1 MWECRPS
8 VWVARLCS
16 EGGGA
21 PSSGPVLRAWPRGAG
36 SGPRGPR
43 LALLTLSVPGPSS
56 LASCALLCVS
66 ALGLHT
72 LLPGLGLCAPCFLPP
87 SPARQ
92 VRLMP
97 PPFWSLP
104 GAVCSGPALSGPVPA
119 SSVTALTS
127 HLLLALPSRAVF
139 PTRQGQLPSPERRLA
154 CRGCSVTE
162 RD

>member
-21 PSSGPVLRAWPRGAG
+21 PSSGPVQRAWPRGAAG
-36 SGPRGPR
+36 ERGPR
-43 LALLTLSVPGPSS
+43 PALLALSVPGPSS
-56 LASCALLCVS
+56 LVSRTLHCVS

-72 LLPGLGLCAPCFLPP
+72 LLPSLGLCAPCFLPP

-139 PTRQGQLPSPERRLA
+139 PTRQGQLPSPERCLA